1 MLNIGMTE
9 LLMFAIISLLIL
21 GPDKLPEAARFAGK
35 FYAQVKRMIS
45 NVQHDLDRELRLSE
59 LRQQMHSE
67 MQRIQVLEQKM
78 QAQMQQLTQHA
89 PTAPLSTAKATLLID
104 QDNQHIYHLMLQPYP
119 QYVFLNQPSSCTD
132 HRPHHDM
139 QSSLMT
145 PSFHSLQVA
154 V

>member
-67 MQRIQVLEQKM
+67 MQRIQVLEQKCRRRCNN
-78 QAQMQQLTQHA
+78 L
-89 PTAPLSTAKATLLID
+89 LSTRQWYRA
-104 QDNQHIYHLMLQPYP
+104 LQ
-119 QYVFLNQPSSCTD
+119 
-132 HRPHHDM
+132 R
-139 QSSLMT
+139 
-145 PSFHSLQVA
+145 
-154 V
+154 

>member
-89 PTAPLSTAKATLLID
+89 AMVPRSTALID
-104 QDNQHIYHLMLQPYP
+104 QNNQHIYHLMLQPYP

-145 PSFHSLQVA
+145 PSFQSLQVA

>member
-9 LLMFAIISLLIL
+9 LLMFSIISLLIL

-89 PTAPLSTAKATLLID
+89 PMVPRSTALID
-104 QDNQHIYHLMLQPYP
+104 QNNQHIYHLMLQPYP

-139 QSSLMT
+139 QSSSMT